1 MKPEETTEVSTQVVY
16 SLEKKILEEGWRG
29 CPGGNNDDA
38 SGSKNEEEC
47 ESNTS
52 PSERKDSSGG

>member
-1 MKPEETTEVSTQVVY
+1 MKPEETMEESTQVVY

-38 SGSKNEEEC
+38 
-47 ESNTS
+47 
-52 PSERKDSSGG
+52 